1 MKYDLED
8 RLIDFSNSV
17 IDFVE
22 DLPNSYLS
30 QYLGSQLMRSSISP
44 ALNYG
49 EAQAAESSKDF
60 VHKMKICLKE
70 LRESMVCLKL
80 FKKRNIAVTKLLQEN
95 NELISIFYKSIKTA
109 QSKL

>member
-1 MKYDLED
+1 MAMKYDLED
-8 RLIDFSNSV
+8 RLK
-17 IDFVE
+17 
-22 DLPNSYLS
+22 
-30 QYLGSQLMRSSISP
+30 
-44 ALNYG
+44 
-49 EAQAAESSKDF
+49 AQAAESSKDF